1 MHWIPFILLS
11 IFFLFFAL
19 FEFRKQHAVHKV
31 NSLSDDQKL
40 HLLDELLAPF
50 GFTYNP
56 SQDIISTELDAW
68 QRTFGYRSLFD
79 KSAVHF
85 NMVIDCEPVYFD
97 YNGHTWMIELW
108 KGQYGINTGA
118 EIGTYYADRILAP
131 EEYAQAQFHC
141 VPNKLMLPVSMELYS
156 EETLLF
162 SAAQTHWWLTGFL
175 VGQYSRPSKL
185 SMEVSLTFPNDS
197 MMDAYIQALLDI
209 GYRACDIHV
218 RLLTVSYRF
227 SRPHSIFPG
236 PMQRIFSRIS
246 QWENRIFCRLYRLIT
261 QPFSCTVN
269 RILYLY
275 YFLPFAFRHLLL
287 FRRNRAQKYRPRRDC
302 RWKNDRSFTA

>member
-1 MHWIPFILLS
+1 MYRIPIILFA
-11 IFFLFFAL
+11 IFLLFLVL
-19 FEFRKQHAVHKV
+19 FEYRKRRAIHKV
-31 NSLSDDQKL
+31 YSLADDQKL
-40 HLLDELLAPF
+40 CLVNELLAPF
-50 GFTYNP
+50 GFIYNP
-56 SQDIISTELDAW
+56 SQDIISTELHAW

-97 YNGHTWMIELW
+97 YNGRTWMIELW

-131 EEYAQAQFHC
+131 EERGRAQFHC
-141 VPNKLMLPVSMELYS
+141 VPNKLMLPVSMELYD

-162 SAAQTHWWLTGFL
+162 STAQTHWWLTGFC
-175 VGQYSRPSKL
+175 VGKYSRPKQL
-185 SMEVSLTFPNDS
+185 SMELSVTFPNES
-197 MMDAYIQALLDI
+197 MMSAYIQALLDK
-209 GYRACDIHV
+209 GYRAYDLHV

-227 SRPHSIFPG
+227 SRPHGSVPG
-236 PMQRIFSRIS
+236 LMQRTFARIS
-246 QWENRIFCRLYRLIT
+246 QWENRIFCRLYRWIT

-275 YFLPFAFRHLLL
+275 YFLPFAFRRLLL
-287 FRRNRAQKYRPRRDC
+287 FRRNRAQKYRRRKTGFF
-302 RWKNDRSFTA
+302 RT